1 MLNFALRRL
10 PSRGRCGARGFTF
23 RRPWP
28 VASAR
33 FCARLVARFH
43 ACLRSR
49 LWTGLWT
56 GLWARLWATLTDR
69 RPAYLPACLPA
80 YVPCLPALVA
90 IFVPVCASSPA
101 HADSTAP
108 NPEAAATL
116 PPVSVG
122 ADTTAAPRAV
132 DPNLPVSVETVT
144 REQFANWNV
153 VNTEDVLKYLPNL
166 AVRKRFTGDLNSIIA
181 VRGTSN
187 AQSARGL
194 VYADGLLLSNLLG
207 NSYSYPPRWSMVFPD
222 EIQQVDVIY
231 GPFSA
236 LYPGNSLGATVL
248 ISTRMPKQFEAD
260 ADVKAF
266 TQHFSLFGVNR
277 NFNGSEASASIGDR
291 IGKFSYRLGVNHL
304 ENTSQP
310 LQFATL
316 AQSGT
321 AAKPGDIPVTG
332 AHFYNNQ
339 SNAPTAVLGVN
350 GEGIEHTVQDQFKLK
365 MQYDFTPTVQAGF
378 TLGYW
383 HQTYD
388 SQTSSFL
395 RDENGNPVYS
405 GTVSIGGYRYTI
417 PAATFAPSRGQ
428 SENRLYG
435 VSLKT
440 RNATGW
446 NGEAIA
452 SYYEIGN
459 SVARTANSG
468 APGNGPGTM
477 IVGDGTGWKTL
488 DLRSTYTPI
497 TTQAGLTNHALSV
510 GYHYDNY
517 FLDNQSYN
525 TLNWRN
531 GGAASFANAF
541 VGKTQTQALYAQD
554 AWRFLP
560 RWKLVYGVR
569 YEDWQA
575 YDGAQALPGQSIRY
589 GDASRHGFSP
599 KASLSFDATD
609 DLTLRASIGR
619 AYRFATV
626 SELFQGQINGSTIVN
641 NNPNL
646 QPEDDLS
653 KELTAEWAHWNGV
666 FRFSL
671 FQDDVKN
678 TIFSQTD
685 TTVIPSVTNFQNI
698 GKVRSRGVETSYTG
712 EDVVIHGL
720 DLLASVAYT
729 QSKIIANA
737 QNPASVGKYFYRIP
751 LWRADL
757 AATYHFDDRTALT
770 LAARYS
776 GRQYN
781 TLTNTDT
788 NPNVFGGTSSYA
800 VADAKFTFRPT
811 RISEIGIGVDNLFDA
826 RYFVYHPYPGRTF
839 YVEAKLRM

>member
-1 MLNFALRRL
+1 MFNFALRSLSFCVR
-10 PSRGRCGARGFTF
+10 RDARGVPV
-23 RRPWP
+23 RR
-28 VASAR
+28 
-33 FCARLVARFH
+33 
-43 ACLRSR
+43 
-49 LWTGLWT
+49 
-56 GLWARLWATLTDR
+56 LTQPLLPAFS
-69 RPAYLPACLPA
+69 PAYWPALIPACVSA
-80 YVPCLPALVA
+80 
-90 IFVPVCASSPA
+90 FVSSPA
-101 HADSTAP
+101 HAADSAST
-108 NPEAAATL
+108 EATL
-116 PPVSVG
+116 PAVSVS
-122 ADTTAAPRAV
+122 ANASATAAPRAV
-132 DPNLPVSVETVT
+132 DPNLPASVETVT

-153 VNTEDVLKYLPNL
+153 VNTEDVLKYMPNL
-166 AVRKRFTGDLNSIIA
+166 AVRKRFIGDLNSLIA

-207 NSYSYPPRWSMVFPD
+207 NSFTFAPRWSMVSPD

-231 GPFSA
+231 GPYSA

-248 ISTRMPKQFEAD
+248 ISTRMPKQFEAN

-266 TQHFSLFGVNR
+266 TQHFSLYGVNR

-291 IGKFSYRLGVNHL
+291 VGKFSYLLGVNHL

-316 AQSGT
+316 AKSST
-321 AAKPGDIPVTG
+321 PAKAGDTPVTG
-332 AHFYNNQ
+332 AYFYNNQ
-339 SNAPTAVLGVN
+339 TNTPTAVLGVN

-365 MQYDFTPTVQAGF
+365 MQYDFTPTLQAGF

-388 SQTSSFL
+388 SQTSTFL

-417 PAATFAPSRGQ
+417 PEAAFAPSRGQ
-428 SENRLYG
+428 SENWLYG
-435 VSLKT
+435 LSLKT

-452 SYYEIGN
+452 SYYDISN

-468 APGNGPGTM
+468 VPGNGPGSV
-477 IVGDGTGWKTL
+477 IFGDGTGWKTL
-488 DLRSTYTPI
+488 DLRGTYTPL
-497 TTQAGLTNHALSV
+497 TTQPGWTQHALSF

-525 TLNWRN
+525 TLNWHD
-531 GGAASFANAF
+531 GDATSFANAF

-569 YEDWQA
+569 YENWQA
-575 YDGAQALPGQSIRY
+575 YDGSQALPGKTIAFS
-589 GDASRHGFSP
+589 DASQSHFSP
-599 KASLSFDATD
+599 KASLSFDVSD

-619 AYRFATV
+619 AYRFPTV
-626 SELFQGQINGSTIVN
+626 SELFQGQINGSSIVN

-646 QPEDDLS
+646 KPEDDLS

-698 GKVRSRGVETSYTG
+698 GKVRSRGIETSYSG
-712 EDVVIHGL
+712 QDVLVHGL
-720 DLLASVAYT
+720 DLLGSVAYT

-737 QNPASVGKYFYRIP
+737 QNPATVGKYFYRIP
-751 LWRADL
+751 LWRVDI
-757 AATYHFDDRTALT
+757 AATYHFDERAALT

-788 NPNVFGGTSSYA
+788 NPDVFGGTSSYT

-811 RISEIGIGVDNLFDA
+811 KLSEIGVGVDNIFDA

-839 YVEAKLRM
+839 YVEAKLHI

>member
-1 MLNFALRRL
+1 MFNFALRRL
-10 PSRGRCGARGFTF
+10 PFRGRRGARG
-23 RRPWP
+23 R
-28 VASAR
+28 SLQ
-33 FCARLVARFH
+33 RLPQPFF
-43 ACLRSR
+43 S
-49 LWTGLWT
+49 
-56 GLWARLWATLTDR
+56 
-69 RPAYLPACLPA
+69 ACLPT
-80 YVPCLPALVA
+80 CLPAIVPA
-90 IFVPVCASSPA
+90 FVPAFIASPA
-101 HADSTAP
+101 HADSAIA
-108 NPEAAATL
+108 EATL
-116 PPVSVG
+116 PAVSVS
-122 ADTTAAPRAV
+122 ASATAAPRAV
-132 DPNLPVSVETVT
+132 DPNLPASVETVT
-144 REQFANWNV
+144 PEQFDNWNV
-153 VNTEDVLKYLPNL
+153 VNTEDVLKYMPNL
-166 AVRKRFTGDLNSIIA
+166 AVRKRFIGDLNSVIA

-187 AQSARGL
+187 TQSARGL

-207 NSYSYPPRWSMVFPD
+207 SSYSFPPRWSMVFPD
-222 EIQQVDVIY
+222 EVQQVDVIY

-248 ISTRMPKQFEAD
+248 ISTHMPKKFEAT

-266 TQHFSLFGVNR
+266 TQHFSLFGVNQ
-277 NFNGSEASASIGDR
+277 NFNGSEASATIGDC
-291 IGKFSYRLGVNHL
+291 IGKFSYQLGVNHL

-316 AQSGT
+316 AQSST
-321 AAKPGDIPVTG
+321 PAKAGDKPVTG
-332 AHFYNNQ
+332 AYFYNNQ
-339 SNAPTAVLGVN
+339 TNAPTVVLGVN

-365 MQYDFTPTVQAGF
+365 MQYDFTPTLQGGF

-383 HQTYD
+383 HQTYN

-395 RDENGNPVYS
+395 RDANGNPVYS
-405 GTVSIGGYRYTI
+405 GKVAIGGYEYTI
-417 PAATFAPSRGQ
+417 PAAALAPSLGH
-428 SENRLYG
+428 SENWLYG

-452 SYYEIGN
+452 SYYDIGN
-459 SVARTANSG
+459 SVARTASSG
-468 APGNGPGTM
+468 APGNGPGTV
-477 IVGDGTGWKTL
+477 IFGDGTGWKTL
-488 DLRSTYTPI
+488 DLRSTYTPA
-497 TTQAGLTNHALSV
+497 TNQAGLANHALSF

-517 FLDNQSYN
+517 FLDNEGYN
-525 TLNWRN
+525 TLNWRD
-531 GGAASFANAF
+531 GSATSFANAF
-541 VGKTQTQALYAQD
+541 TGKTQTQALYAQD

-569 YEDWQA
+569 YEDWRA
-575 YDGAQALPGQSIRY
+575 YDGTLALPGKAVPY
-589 GDASRHGFSP
+589 NDASQRHFSP
-599 KASLSFDATD
+599 KASLSFDVSD
-609 DLTLRASIGR
+609 DLSLRASIGR
-619 AYRFATV
+619 AYRFPTV
-626 SELFQGQINGSTIVN
+626 SELFQGKINGSTIVN

-653 KELTAEWAHWNGV
+653 KELTAEWAHWNGL

-685 TTVIPSVTNFQNI
+685 TSVIPNVTSFQNI
-698 GKVRSRGVETSYTG
+698 GKVRSRGAEASYSG
-712 EDVVIHGL
+712 QDVFVRGL

-737 QNPASVGKYFYRIP
+737 QNPATVGKYFYRIP

-757 AATYHFDDRTALT
+757 AATWHIDERKALT

-788 NPNVFGGTSSYA
+788 NPDVFGGTSTYT
-800 VADAKFTFRPT
+800 VADARFTFKPT
-811 RISEIGIGVDNLFDA
+811 KLSEIGVGIDNLFDA

-839 YVEAKLRM
+839 YVDAKLRM

>member
-1 MLNFALRRL
+1 MFNFALRRL
-10 PSRGRCGARGFTF
+10 SFCVRRDAVCSAHRAAR
-23 RRPWP
+23 RSVRWP
-28 VASAR
+28 A
-33 FCARLVARFH
+33 LV
-43 ACLRSR
+43 
-49 LWTGLWT
+49 
-56 GLWARLWATLTDR
+56 
-69 RPAYLPACLPA
+69 PAF
-80 YVPCLPALVA
+80 VPALVA
-90 IFVPVCASSPA
+90 TPA
-101 HADSTAP
+101 QAADAD
-108 NPEAAATL
+108 ATL
-116 PPVSVG
+116 PAVSVN
-122 ADTTAAPRAV
+122 ASASASAAPRAV
-132 DPNLPVSVETVT
+132 DPNLAASIETVT
-144 REQFANWNV
+144 RDQFANWNV

-166 AVRKRFTGDLNSIIA
+166 AVRKRFIGDLNSIIA

-187 AQSARGL
+187 TQSARGL

-207 NSYSYPPRWSMVFPD
+207 NSYSFPPRWSMVSPD

-248 ISTRMPKQFEAD
+248 ISTRMPKQFEAN

-266 TQHFSLFGVNR
+266 TQHFSLFGMNQS
-277 NFNGSEASASIGDR
+277 FNGSEASASLGDR
-291 IGKFSYRLGVNHL
+291 IGKFSYLLGVNHL

-316 AQSGT
+316 AQST
-321 AAKPGDIPVTG
+321 TPAKAGDTLVTG

-339 SNAPTAVLGVN
+339 TNTPTAVLGVN

-365 MQYDFTPTVQAGF
+365 MQYDFTPTLQGGF

-383 HQTYD
+383 HQTYN
-388 SQTSSFL
+388 SETSTFL
-395 RDENGNPVYS
+395 RDANGNPVYS
-405 GTVSIGGYRYTI
+405 GNLSINGYHYTI
-417 PAATFAPSRGQ
+417 PAAAFAPSLGH
-428 SENRLYG
+428 SENWLYG

-452 SYYEIGN
+452 SYYDIGN
-459 SVARTANSG
+459 SVARTANAG
-468 APGNGPGTM
+468 GPGNGPGT
-477 IVGDGTGWKTL
+477 VLFGDGTGWKTL
-488 DLRSTYTPI
+488 DLRGTYTPA
-497 TTQAGLTNHALSV
+497 TNQPGLANHALSF

-517 FLDNQSYN
+517 FVDNQTYN
-525 TLNWRN
+525 TLAWRD
-531 GGAASFANAF
+531 GDAASFANAF
-541 VGKTQTQALYAQD
+541 TGKTQTQALYAQD

-569 YEDWQA
+569 YEDWLA
-575 YDGAQALPGQSIRY
+575 YDGAQSLPGATIAYS
-589 GDASRHGFSP
+589 DASQRHFSP
-599 KASLSFDATD
+599 KASLSFDASD

-619 AYRFATV
+619 AYRFPTA
-626 SELFQGQINGSTIVN
+626 SELFQGQINGSAIVN
-641 NNPNL
+641 NNPHL

-653 KELTAEWAHWNGV
+653 KELSAEWAHWNGV
-666 FRFSL
+666 FRLSL

-685 TTVIPSVTNFQNI
+685 TTVIPNVTNFQNI
-698 GKVRSRGVETSYTG
+698 GKVRSRGVETSYSG
-712 EDVVIHGL
+712 EDVFVRGL

-729 QSKIIANA
+729 QSKILENA

-751 LWRADL
+751 LWRANL
-757 AATYHFDDRTALT
+757 AATYHFDARAALT

-788 NPNVFGGTSSYA
+788 NPNVFGGTSTYT
-800 VADAKFTFRPT
+800 VADAKFTFKPT
-811 RISEIGIGVDNLFDA
+811 KLSELGIGVDNLFDA

-839 YVEAKLRM
+839 YVEAKLRL

>member
-1 MLNFALRRL
+1 MFNFVLRRL
-10 PSRGRCGARGFTF
+10 SLRARRGMRGLSFQALPPSLF
-23 RRPWP
+23 
-28 VASAR
+28 
-33 FCARLVARFH
+33 
-43 ACLRSR
+43 
-49 LWTGLWT
+49 
-56 GLWARLWATLTDR
+56 
-69 RPAYLPACLPA
+69 PACLPA
-80 YVPCLPALVA
+80 IVPA
-90 IFVPVCASSPA
+90 FVPAFVASPA
-101 HADSTAP
+101 HAQSASA
-108 NPEAAATL
+108 EATL
-116 PPVSVG
+116 PVVSVS
-122 ADTTAAPRAV
+122 ASANSVAAPRAV
-132 DPNLPVSVETVT
+132 DPNLPASVETVT
-144 REQFANWNV
+144 PEQFGNWNV
-153 VNTEDVLKYLPNL
+153 VNTEDVLKYMPNL
-166 AVRKRFTGDLNSIIA
+166 AVRKRFIGDLNSIIA

-187 AQSARGL
+187 TQSARGL
-194 VYADGLLLSNLLG
+194 VYTDGLLLSNLLG
-207 NSYSYPPRWSMVFPD
+207 NSYSFPPRWSMVFPD

-248 ISTRMPKQFEAD
+248 ISTRMPKQFEAT
-260 ADVKAF
+260 ADVKGF
-266 TQHFSLFGVNR
+266 TQHFSLFGVNQ
-277 NFNGSEASASIGDR
+277 NFNGSEASATIGDR
-291 IGKFSYRLGVNHL
+291 IGKFSYLLGVNHL

-316 AQSGT
+316 AQSHT
-321 AAKPGDIPVTG
+321 PAKAGDIPVTG
-332 AHFYNNQ
+332 AYFYNNQ
-339 SNAPTAVLGVN
+339 TNTPTAVLGVN

-365 MQYDFTPTVQAGF
+365 TQYDFTPTLQGGF

-383 HQTYD
+383 HQTYN

-395 RDENGNPVYS
+395 RDANGNPVYS
-405 GTVSIGGYRYTI
+405 GKVAIDGYEYTI
-417 PAATFAPSRGQ
+417 PAAALAPSLGH
-428 SENRLYG
+428 SENWLYG

-452 SYYEIGN
+452 SYYDVSD

-468 APGNGPGTM
+468 APGNGPGTV
-477 IVGDGTGWKTL
+477 IFGDGTGWKTL
-488 DLRSTYTPI
+488 DLRSTYTPA
-497 TTQAGLTNHALSV
+497 TNQAGLTNHALSF

-517 FLDNQSYN
+517 FLDNESYN
-525 TLNWRN
+525 TLNWRD
-531 GGAASFANAF
+531 GAATSFANAF
-541 VGKTQTQALYAQD
+541 AGKTQTQALYAQD

-569 YEDWQA
+569 YEDWRA
-575 YDGAQALPGQSIRY
+575 YGGSQSLGSTTLPYSDVSQQ
-589 GDASRHGFSP
+589 HFSP
-599 KASLSFDATD
+599 KASLSFDVTD

-619 AYRFATV
+619 AYRFPTV
-626 SELFQGQINGSTIVN
+626 SELFQGQINGSSIVN

-646 QPEDDLS
+646 KPEDDLS

-685 TTVIPSVTNFQNI
+685 TTVIPNVTNFQNI
-698 GKVRSRGVETSYTG
+698 GKVRSRGVETSYSG
-712 EDVVIHGL
+712 EDVVVHGL

-729 QSKIIANA
+729 QSKILENA
-737 QNPASVGKYFYRIP
+737 QNPATVGKYFYRIP
-751 LWRADL
+751 LWRADI
-757 AATYHFDDRTALT
+757 AATYHFGERAAFT

-788 NPNVFGGTSSYA
+788 NPDVFGGTSSYT
-800 VADAKFTFRPT
+800 VADAKFTFRPN
-811 RISEIGIGVDNLFDA
+811 RMSEVGIGVDNLFDA